1 MEKYL
6 TKDSLDRFAA
16 LIGAARRVAIVCH
29 MSPDGDALGSSLC
42 LMQVLRSMGKHASV
56 MTPDSPPRTLSFL
69 PGFEDIT
76 VVSYHADRARY
87 NFSNADVIVCL
98 DFNDLKRVDR
108 TAPLIE
114 ASKARRIMIDHHLN
128 PTLDA
133 EVMISV
139 PQKSSTCMLLFE
151 VLRGVGLDRFVD
163 REGATCCIAGMMTDT
178 GNFSYNANDPEIYRV
193 LAELMERGVDKT
205 EIYNRLFNTVS
216 LKRFRIMAYAQYA
229 RTHVMP
235 EHSCA
240 IITLSRDDLHE
251 FGYTKGDTEG
261 LVNTPLAIP
270 GIVYSIFLREDTP
283 NYVKVSMRSKGNFS
297 VKKLCEEHLGGGGHL
312 NAAGGDIH
320 KPLDQALPDI
330 LALLP
335 EADEMLLGYSKKN

>member
-163 REGATCCIAGMMTDT
+163 REQAVLV
-178 GNFSYNANDPEIYRV
+178 V
-193 LAELMERGVDKT
+193 LALVEGIDFSLVPGHAKRPESRKRRCRFLYRIAAKARRDSRFFRLERLFGLTFTRAERG
-205 EIYNRLFNTVS
+205 
-216 LKRFRIMAYAQYA
+216 LK
-229 RTHVMP
+229 
-235 EHSCA
+235 
-240 IITLSRDDLHE
+240 
-251 FGYTKGDTEG
+251 
-261 LVNTPLAIP
+261 LVVHCP
-270 GIVYSIFLREDTP
+270 
-283 NYVKVSMRSKGNFS
+283 
-297 VKKLCEEHLGGGGHL
+297 
-312 NAAGGDIH
+312 
-320 KPLDQALPDI
+320 
-330 LALLP
+330 
-335 EADEMLLGYSKKN
+335 